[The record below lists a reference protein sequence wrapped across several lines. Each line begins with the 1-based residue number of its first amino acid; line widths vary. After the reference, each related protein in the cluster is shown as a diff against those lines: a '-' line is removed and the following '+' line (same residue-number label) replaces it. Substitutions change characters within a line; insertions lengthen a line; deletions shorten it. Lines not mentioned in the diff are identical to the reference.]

1 MLRSIDMLWMEHLD
15 SMDSLRDGIGLQ
27 GYGQKDPLVEYKK
40 ESYRM
45 FQSLLGSIEENVLSA
60 IFKVQIVKKV
70 ESPMENKNIKSSG
83 GSEEEAGAS
92 APEIVKKIGRNDPC
106 PCGSGRK
113 YKKCCMGK

>member
-40 ESYRM
+40 ESYKM

-83 GSEEEAGAS
+83 GSGDSDGAS
-92 APEIVKKIGRNDPC
+92 TPETVKKIGRNDPC